1 MLSCTQQFLNLSFYL
16 LPRIISNSGLN
27 ITSELKVFDAIHK
40 LMSYNIVDRK
50 WYTRKLL
57 SYLPLTLLSCLE
69 LNYVLHEISSFEYS
83 NDIFFDEIW
92 KVKTQIETVWSYTT
106 KPGDEIEVRL
116 IN

>member
-1 MLSCTQQFLNLSFYL
+1 
-16 LPRIISNSGLN
+16 
-27 ITSELKVFDAIHK
+27 
-40 LMSYNIVDRK
+40 MSYNIVDRK

-57 SYLPLTLLSCLE
+57 SYLPLTLLSYLE

-83 NDIFFDEIW
+83 NDFFFWWKTFW